1 MPGLVN
7 LRALHTIDF
16 RHDDTCVWLMHEFRG
31 FAVDAISHNPH
42 MKLEYL
48 ALGPAVERLV
58 RHIPKKVDK
67 GKAKVK
73 SNNTVSNKNLMD
85 MLPGHPES
93 ESAMALLKMGVFGN
107 VPGSK
112 AESDDEELHAHGKNG
127 LVVETIEGI
136 EFSDIPGVRVF
147 EKDVLYGRL

>member
-1 MPGLVN
+1 MPGLIN

-16 RHDDTCVWLMHEFRG
+16 RHDDTCVWLMHEFRS

-48 ALGPAVERLV
+48 ALGPGVERLV
-58 RHIPKKVDK
+58 RHVPKEVDK
-67 GKAKVK
+67 GKTKVK
-73 SNNTVSNKNLMD
+73 PANPASNKNLMD
-85 MLPGHPES
+85 MLPGHPAS

-107 VPGSK
+107 MPGSTV
-112 AESDDEELHAHGKNG
+112 ESDDEELHYRGKNG

-136 EFSDIPGVRVF
+136 EFSDIPGVRIF